1 MWCKCINNH
10 FMDVSSH
17 FEKGD
22 KCISPNCDLYLAL
35 IKNLKECTT
44 MAATM
49 ELILK
54 HNFEIQITDKSLP
67 KCHQTC
73 NFPLHD
79 IYTISN
85 VHMSVLNN
93 NGIYI

>member
-1 MWCKCINNH
+1 
-10 FMDVSSH
+10 
-17 FEKGD
+17 
-22 KCISPNCDLYLAL
+22 
-35 IKNLKECTT
+35 

-93 NGIYI
+93 NGIYIQQVEPFLVGKYVHPEEKLDFLQEIMVLNKNQ